1 MPSTRIETGAGWIGH
16 RHFDVIDAVQTALE
30 DVLGIP
36 DWDRDVVLTE
46 HPIDKRIVPRGRSE
60 QFTRIEIVLF
70 AGRSHAAKR
79 ALYKQICDNFET
91 LGVARNDIKIVLIE
105 TPRENWGIRGGQSAA
120 DVELGF
126 EVAV

>member
-46 HPIDKRIVPRGRSE
+46 HPIDKRIVPTGRSE
-60 QFTRIEIVLF
+60 KFTRIEIVLQPNLDELPDL
-70 AGRSHAAKR
+70 S
-79 ALYKQICDNFET
+79 ALES
-91 LGVARNDIKIVLIE
+91 E
-105 TPRENWGIRGGQSAA
+105 SE
-120 DVELGF
+120 
-126 EVAV
+126 